1 MSNPSKKIIVVGGV
15 AGGAS
20 VAARAR
26 RLSEEAHIIVIERGS
41 FVSYANCGLPF
52 HISGEIENRE
62 SLLVQT
68 PEGLKNRF
76 DLDVRTRSE
85 AVSIDRETRHVE
97 IRDLETNEVY
107 SERYDDLVL
116 APGAA
121 PLSPPIPGIDRV
133 GHFALRSIPDMDA
146 VIEWNNRVLPRH
158 ATVVGAGYIGLEMV
172 EQLTHLG
179 MSITLIEAAPQIL
192 GAVDEDIAFWPHRQ
206 LEDRN
211 IDVRISAKVVGF
223 EERPRPRTLGP
234 RRSSSATARECRPT
248 S

>member
-1 MSNPSKKIIVVGGV
+1 MSSVKTKIIVVGGV

-26 RLSEEAHIIVIERGS
+26 RLSEDAHIIMIERGS

-52 HISGEIENRE
+52 HISGEIEQRD

-68 PEGLKNRF
+68 PEGLKHRF

-85 AVSIDRETRHVE
+85 VVGIDRAARTIE
-97 IRDLETNEVY
+97 IHDLETNEVY

-121 PLSPPIPGIDRV
+121 PLSPPIPGIGRA

-146 VIEWNNRVLPRH
+146 VIEWNNAVQPRH
-158 ATVVGAGYIGLEMV
+158 ATVVGAGYLA
-172 EQLTHLG
+172 
-179 MSITLIEAAPQIL
+179 SIFAA
-192 GAVDEDIAFWPHRQ
+192 
-206 LEDRN
+206 
-211 IDVRISAKVVGF
+211 S
-223 EERPRPRTLGP
+223 
-234 RRSSSATARECRPT
+234 
-248 S
+248 